1 MSRAQAGQANQHCTA
16 GELAGFVQSMHV
28 SASRVFGDKNG
39 LIANDLL
46 WFAPESVA

>member
-1 MSRAQAGQANQHCTA
+1 MSRAQAGKANQHCTA
-16 GELAGFVQSMHV
+16 GELAGFVQQSMHV

-46 WFAPESVA
+46 SELVVRT